1 MAHYPNLD
9 PNPFTTPSAPPM
21 PSSSTTTSS
30 LYPAIDMSELVEN
43 LFPDPGDFHDPNP
56 VSLPP
61 PTQQVLVQIPGAILH
76 LIDAK
81 QSVVLASGELTIV
94 RLLQGDNQLAV
105 LACLGPD
112 VQWPLTRDGAAVKLD
127 ASHYFFTLRVP
138 PEDDETGI

>member
-9 PNPFTTPSAPPM
+9 PNPFPTPSAPPM